1 MAAAGAWAPA
11 AGASRC
17 QSRLPLLQAERGR
30 LGLPGVPA
38 AGSCRRAARC
48 PPGSP
53 CPTRGLRAMG
63 TVSELCASSFQ
74 AFLCP
79 SVAAKAG
86 RCPVPSASRSDPV
99 PTAGP
104 VAPAPY
110 GSCHRQHGASR
121 SSRRPHALPGSGPR
135 KHGSGRTAGCGALP
149 TALVEPGSP
158 RQSQGVHTAQW
169 GRAPSCPSPSP
180 LLPPAPPGQCPCCS
194 PAREQGER
202 AWLPSPKETCPGQPS
217 ARCQRLRTAAAV
229 PGLLLA
235 G

>member
-17 QSRLPLLQAERGR
+17 QSRLPLLQTERGR
-30 LGLPGVPA
+30 LRQPGVPA

-48 PPGSP
+48 LPGSP

-79 SVAAKAG
+79 SVATKAG
-86 RCPVPSASRSDPV
+86 RCPVPPASRSDPV

-110 GSCHRQHGASR
+110 GSCHRRHGASR
-121 SSRRPHALPGSGPR
+121 LSRRPHALPGSGPR
-135 KHGSGRTAGCGALP
+135 KHGSGRTAGCGVLP
-149 TALVEPGSP
+149 AVLVEPGSP
-158 RQSQGVHTAQW
+158 RQSQGGAHSVV
-169 GRAPSCPSPSP
+169 GMSPILPQPLTPPASSPAGAMP
-180 LLPPAPPGQCPCCS
+180 LL
-194 PAREQGER
+194 
-202 AWLPSPKETCPGQPS
+202 QP
-217 ARCQRLRTAAAV
+217 RLR
-229 PGLLLA
+229 A